1 MLRFIDGADHYNTAQ
16 LTTKWNN
23 AVGAAVLAG
32 AGRFGGNAI
41 RVNDVGQGGLLLK
54 TLDAQGTWIV
64 GFAFYTGTFPLTN
77 TVILKVLDAG
87 NVQVDLRL
95 YSDGT
100 LAVTRNGAALSG
112 GQTTFA
118 LSTNTWHYIEFKV
131 TIANAILANTCQI
144 KVDNALV
151 ADVAAGQD
159 TQDTANATAN
169 AISFHGSVA
178 NATFDD
184 IYICDAAGGVCTDFI
199 GDSRI
204 IALLPNAAGD
214 STQWTVVNAGNNWA
228 AQANNP
234 SLGDGQYVYSATP
247 GQVDLYNLQDPS
259 LTGPIK
265 GIQASVFARKDDSGT
280 RQIATDIKTGGTEYV
295 GTTRNLTTS
304 YVFYSTI
311 YELNPFTVLA
321 WTPADLIALQA
332 GIKLI
337 A

>member
-1 MLRFIDGADHYNTAQ
+1 MLRFIDGADHYDTAK

-23 AVGAAVLAG
+23 AVGVTVLAA

-41 RVNDVGQGGLLLK
+41 RINDVGAGGLLLK
-54 TLDAQGTWIV
+54 TINAQPTWIV
-64 GFAFYTGTFPLTN
+64 GFALYTGTFPTTN
-77 TVILKVLDAG
+77 TIILKVLDAG
-87 NVQVDLRL
+87 AVQVDLRL

-112 GQTTFA
+112 GQSTFA
-118 LSTNTWHYIEFKV
+118 LSTNTWHYVEFKV
-131 TIANAILANTCQI
+131 TIANAIGASTCQV
-144 KVDNALV
+144 KVDNAQVL
-151 ADVAAGQD
+151 DVAAGQD
-159 TQDTANATAN
+159 TQDTANSTAN
-169 AISFHGSVA
+169 SISFHGSVP

-204 IALLPNAAGD
+204 VTLLPNAAGD
-214 STQWTVVNAGNNWA
+214 LTQWTVVNAGNNWS

-234 SLGDGQYVYSATP
+234 SLNDGQYVYSATP

-265 GIQASVFARKDDSGT
+265 GIQASVYSRKDDSGI
-280 RQIATDIKTGGTEYV
+280 RQIATDIKTGGVEFV

-304 YVFYSTI
+304 YVYYSSI
-311 YELNPFTVLA
+311 YELNPDTVLA
-321 WTPADLIALQA
+321 WTPANLIALQA
-332 GIKLI
+332 GIKLV

>member
-1 MLRFIDGADHYNTAQ
+1 MLRFIDSVDHYDTAK

-23 AVGAAVLAG
+23 AINATVLVGS
-32 AGRFGGNAI
+32 GRFGGNAV
-41 RVNDVGQGGLLLK
+41 RVNDATNGLLLK
-54 TLDAQGTWIV
+54 TLDAQPTWIV
-64 GFAFYTGTFPLTN
+64 GFALYTGSFPSTN
-77 TVILKVLDAG
+77 TVLLKILDSG
-87 NVQVDLRL
+87 SVQVDVRL
-95 YSDGT
+95 NSDGT
-100 LAVTRNGAALSG
+100 LSITRNGAPLTG
-112 GQTTFA
+112 GTSTFA

-131 TIANAILANTCQI
+131 TIANAILVSTCQL

-169 AISFHGSVA
+169 AISLHGSVP

-184 IYICDAAGGVCTDFI
+184 IYICDGAGGVCTDFI

-214 STQWTVVNAGNNWA
+214 LTQWTVVNAGNNWS

-234 SLGDGQYVYSATP
+234 SLNDGQYVFSATP
-247 GQVDLYNLQDPS
+247 GQVDLYNLQDPT
-259 LTGPIK
+259 LLGPIK
-265 GIQASVFARKDDSGT
+265 GIQASVYSRKDDAGT
-280 RQIATDIKTGGTEYV
+280 RQIATEIKTGGAQFS

-304 YVFYSTI
+304 YVYYSTI

-321 WTPADLIALQA
+321 WTPADLIALQS

>member
-1 MLRFIDGADHYNTAQ
+1 MLRFIDGADHYDTAK

-23 AVGAAVLAG
+23 AVNATVLVG
-32 AGRFGGNAI
+32 SGRFGGNAI
-41 RVNDVGQGGLLLK
+41 RVNDATNGLLLK
-54 TLDAQGTWIV
+54 TLDTQPTWIV
-64 GFAFYTGTFPLTN
+64 GFALYTGSFPATN
-77 TVILKVLDAG
+77 TVLLKILDSGA
-87 NVQVDLRL
+87 VQVDVRL
-95 YSDGT
+95 NSDGT
-100 LAVTRNGAALSG
+100 LSITRNGAPLTG
-112 GQTTFA
+112 GTTTFA

-131 TIANAILANTCQI
+131 TIANAILVSTCQL
-144 KVDNALV
+144 KVDNSLV

-159 TQDTANATAN
+159 TQDTANASAN
-169 AISFHGSVA
+169 AISFHGSVP

-204 IALLPNAAGD
+204 VTLLPNAAGD
-214 STQWTVVNAGNNWA
+214 LTQWTVVNAGNNWS

-234 SLGDGQYVYSATP
+234 SLNDGQYVFSATP
-247 GQVDLYNLQDPS
+247 GQVDLYNLQDPT
-259 LTGPIK
+259 LLGPIR
-265 GIQASVFARKDDSGT
+265 GIQSSVYSRKDDAGT
-280 RQIATDIKTGGTEYV
+280 RQIATEIKTGGAQFS

-304 YVFYSTI
+304 YVYYSTI

-321 WTPADLIALQA
+321 WTPADITALQA